1 MARQPIV
8 LKEHVLMKGSHYEK
22 YSGGHFLSEWELEVR
37 VGEWFASTREPGKS

>member
-8 LKEHVLMKGSHYEK
+8 LKEHVLMKGSHYES
-22 YSGGHFLSEWELEVR
+22 YSGGHFLSEWELEVM